1 VRIVHSN
8 RRRAVAA
15 VELAV
20 LLPFLAFIFVVAVDW
35 CRIFYFTVTVD
46 NCARNGA
53 LHAFD
58 SYALAKS
65 PYTSMSAAAL
75 ADASNLKP
83 SPTVATATG
92 VDANGQQYVECT
104 VTYTYETITNF
115 PGVPRDT
122 VITRTVRLYR
132 APQVPN

>member
-1 VRIVHSN
+1 V
-8 RRRAVAA
+8 
-15 VELAV
+15 
-20 LLPFLAFIFVVAVDW
+20 PFLAFIFVVAVDW

-53 LHAFD
+53 LNAFD
-58 SYALAKS
+58 NYALAKS
-65 PYTSMSAAAL
+65 PYTSTSAAAL
-75 ADASNLKP
+75 ADATNLTP
-83 SPTVATATG
+83 QPTVTLGKG
-92 VDANGQQYVECT
+92 VDEFGQPYVECT

-122 VITRTVRLYR
+122 VITRTVRLYT

>member
-1 VRIVHSN
+1 
-8 RRRAVAA
+8 
-15 VELAV
+15 
-20 LLPFLAFIFVVAVDW
+20 LPFLAFIFVVAVDW

-53 LHAFD
+53 LYAFD
-58 SYALAKS
+58 DYAQAKS
-65 PYTSMSAAAL
+65 PYTSMTAAAL
-75 ADASNLKP
+75 ADASNLTP
-83 SPTVATATG
+83 PPTVATAMG
-92 VDANGQQYVECT
+92 VDANGQRYVECT

>member
-1 VRIVHSN
+1 MRSD

-20 LLPFLAFIFVVAVDW
+20 LLPFLAFIFIVAVDW
-35 CRIFYFTVTVD
+35 CRIFYFTVTID
-46 NCARNGA
+46 NAARDGA
-53 LHAFD
+53 LFAFD
-58 SYALAKS
+58 DFALAHS
-65 PYTSMSAAAL
+65 PYSTATAAAL
-75 ADASNLKP
+75 ADASNLTPPP
-83 SPTVATATG
+83 SVVLGKG
-92 VDANGQQYVECT
+92 VDAYGQAYVECT

-132 APQVPN
+132 APRTPN